1 MPQLGESVT
10 EGTVS
15 KWLVK
20 VGDRVKKYDSICE
33 VATDKVV
40 AEVPSVAAGT
50 IAEIVVQEGET
61 VAVQSLICY
70 IATDEETAASGA
82 PKESVPAAQL
92 PPVREAAAAT
102 APAETKQRFSPAV
115 MKLAQEYGIDLS
127 LLRGTGA
134 GGRITRLDVLEFVE
148 NKNKEQ
154 RPPVPETAVQKMK
167 PLADPAPSPS
177 SPSSPPVPSGP
188 SSPSSPSS
196 PPVPSSPSSPKNV
209 VNQPSQVEQDDKVI
223 PIMSV
228 RRTIA
233 NRMVQSKHDAPHA
246 WMMVTCDVTNLVR
259 FRNQIKD
266 DFKEQE
272 GVALTFMPFFIKAV
286 VEAIKEFPLMNSQWA
301 GDRIIV
307 KKAIHI
313 SIAVASEDALFVP
326 VIKDADQKSIL
337 GLAKAVDHLAVKSR
351 AGKLTM
357 EDISGGTFT
366 VNNTGS
372 FGSVLSAP
380 IINQPQAAILSFE
393 TIEKRPVAHGDM
405 FAIRDMM
412 NICLSLDHRVLD
424 GLICGRFL
432 QSVKS
437 KIESYSASTK
447 LY

>member
-1 MPQLGESVT
+1 MTEQVVMPQLGESVT
-10 EGTVS
+10 EGTLS

-50 IAEIVVQEGET
+50 ITEIVVQEGET

-70 IATDEETAASGA
+70 IATDEEAAPGA
-82 PKESVPAAQL
+82 SRALKESAPAAQL
-92 PPVREAAAAT
+92 PLVREAAAAS

-148 NKNKEQ
+148 NKDQ
-154 RPPVPETAVQKMK
+154 SPPVAEAAVQEVM
-167 PLADPAPSPS
+167 PLADS
-177 SPSSPPVPSGP
+177 VP
-188 SSPSSPSS
+188 
-196 PPVPSSPSSPKNV
+196 SPKNV
-209 VNQPSQVEQDDKVI
+209 VNEPSQEEQDDKVI
-223 PIMSV
+223 PITSV

-246 WMMVTCDVTNLVR
+246 WMMASCDVTNLVR

-307 KKAIHI
+307 KKAIHV

-357 EDISGGTFT
+357 EDMSGGTFT

-393 TIEKRPVAHGDM
+393 AIEKRPVALGDM

-437 KIESYSASTK
+437 KIESYSAGTK
-447 LY
+447 LF

>member
-1 MPQLGESVT
+1 MMTEQVVMPQLGESVT
-10 EGTVS
+10 EGTLS

-50 IAEIVVQEGET
+50 ITEIVVQEGET

-70 IATDEETAASGA
+70 IATDEEAAPGA
-82 PKESVPAAQL
+82 SRALKESAPAAQL
-92 PPVREAAAAT
+92 PLVREAAAAS

-148 NKNKEQ
+148 NKDQ
-154 RPPVPETAVQKMK
+154 SPPVAEAAVQEVM
-167 PLADPAPSPS
+167 PLADS
-177 SPSSPPVPSGP
+177 VP
-188 SSPSSPSS
+188 
-196 PPVPSSPSSPKNV
+196 SPKNV
-209 VNQPSQVEQDDKVI
+209 VNEPSQEEQDDKVI
-223 PIMSV
+223 PITSV

-246 WMMVTCDVTNLVR
+246 WMMASCDVTNLVR

-307 KKAIHI
+307 KKAIHV

-357 EDISGGTFT
+357 EDMSGGTFT

-393 TIEKRPVAHGDM
+393 AIEKRPVALGDM

-437 KIESYSASTK
+437 KIESYSAGTK
-447 LY
+447 LF

>member
-1 MPQLGESVT
+1 MAEPVVMPQLGESVT

-70 IATDEETAASGA
+70 IATDEEVAPAETEASGA

-92 PPVREAAAAT
+92 PPVREVAAAI

-188 SSPSSPSS
+188 SSP
-196 PPVPSSPSSPKNV
+196 KNV

-223 PIMSV
+223 PITSV

-307 KKAIHI
+307 KKAIHV

-393 TIEKRPVAHGDM
+393 AIEKRPVAHGDM

>member
-1 MPQLGESVT
+1 MAEPVVMPQLGESVT

-70 IATDEETAASGA
+70 IATDEEVAPAETAASRA
-82 PKESVPAAQL
+82 PKESAPAAQL
-92 PPVREAAAAT
+92 PPIREAAAAT

-167 PLADPAPSPS
+167 PLADSAPSPS
-177 SPSSPPVPSGP
+177 SPPSPPVPSG
-188 SSPSSPSS
+188 
-196 PPVPSSPSSPKNV
+196 PSSPKNV

-223 PIMSV
+223 PITSV

-246 WMMVTCDVTNLVR
+246 WMMVSCDVTNLVR

-301 GDRIIV
+301 GDCIIV
-307 KKAIHI
+307 KKAIHV

-393 TIEKRPVAHGDM
+393 AIEKRPVAHGDM

>member
-1 MPQLGESVT
+1 MAEPVVMPQLGESVT

-33 VATDKVV
+33 VTTDKVV

-70 IATDEETAASGA
+70 IATDEEAAPAETAASGA

-127 LLRGTGA
+127 LLRGMGA

-154 RPPVPETAVQKMK
+154 RPSVPETAVQKMK

-177 SPSSPPVPSGP
+177 SPPVPSG
-188 SSPSSPSS
+188 
-196 PPVPSSPSSPKNV
+196 PSSPKNV
-209 VNQPSQVEQDDKVI
+209 VNQPNQVEQDDKVI
-223 PIMSV
+223 PITSV

-246 WMMVTCDVTNLVR
+246 WMMVSCDVTNLVR

-266 DFKEQE
+266 DFKKQE

-301 GDRIIV
+301 GDCIIV
-307 KKAIHI
+307 KKAIHV

-326 VIKDADQKSIL
+326 VIKNADQKSIL

-393 TIEKRPVAHGDM
+393 AIEKRPVAHGDM

-437 KIESYSASTK
+437 KIESYSGDTK

>member
-1 MPQLGESVT
+1 MAEQVVMPQLGESVT

-33 VATDKVV
+33 VTTDKVV

-50 IAEIVVQEGET
+50 ITEIVVQEGET

-70 IATDEETAASGA
+70 IATDEEVAPAETAASRA
-82 PKESVPAAQL
+82 PKESTPAAQL
-92 PPVREAAAAT
+92 PPVREAAAVS
-102 APAETKQRFSPAV
+102 APAVMKQRFSPAV

-148 NKNKEQ
+148 NKEQ
-154 RPPVPETAVQKMK
+154 RSPTPEAAVQAEK
-167 PLADPAPSPS
+167 PLADS
-177 SPSSPPVPSGP
+177 VP
-188 SSPSSPSS
+188 
-196 PPVPSSPSSPKNV
+196 SPKNV
-209 VNQPSQVEQDDKVI
+209 ANQPSQEEQNDKVI
-223 PIMSV
+223 PITSV

-233 NRMVQSKHDAPHA
+233 SRMVQSKHDAPHA
-246 WMMVTCDVTNLVR
+246 WMMVSCDVTNLVR

-266 DFKEQE
+266 AFKEQE

-301 GDRIIV
+301 GNRIIV
-307 KKAIHI
+307 KKAIHV

-337 GLAKAVDHLAVKSR
+337 GLAKAVDHLAAKSR

-393 TIEKRPVAHGDM
+393 AIEKRPVAHGDM

-432 QSVKS
+432 QSVKL

>member
-1 MPQLGESVT
+1 MAEPVVMPQLGESVT

-33 VATDKVV
+33 VTTDKVV

-70 IATDEETAASGA
+70 IATDEEAAPAETAASGA

-154 RPPVPETAVQKMK
+154 RLPVPETAVQKMK
-167 PLADPAPSPS
+167 PLADSAPSPS
-177 SPSSPPVPSGP
+177 SPPSPSVPSG
-188 SSPSSPSS
+188 
-196 PPVPSSPSSPKNV
+196 PSSPKNV
-209 VNQPSQVEQDDKVI
+209 VNQPNQVEQDDKVI
-223 PIMSV
+223 PITSV

-233 NRMVQSKHDAPHA
+233 SRMVQSKHDAPHA
-246 WMMVTCDVTNLVR
+246 WMMVSCDVTNLVR

-266 DFKEQE
+266 DFKKQE

-301 GDRIIV
+301 GDCIIV
-307 KKAIHI
+307 KKAIHV

-326 VIKDADQKSIL
+326 VIKDADQKNIL

-437 KIESYSASTK
+437 KIESYSGDTK